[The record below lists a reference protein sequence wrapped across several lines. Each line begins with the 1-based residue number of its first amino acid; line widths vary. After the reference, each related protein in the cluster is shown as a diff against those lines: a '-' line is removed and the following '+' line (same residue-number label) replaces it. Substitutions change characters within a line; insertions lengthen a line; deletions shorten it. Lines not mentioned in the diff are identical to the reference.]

1 MKITVHQIENT
12 QTITAQENET
22 ILSVLQKNGIHIL
35 APCGGG
41 GTCGKCKVT
50 VAGMG
55 EVLACQTI
63 AQDGMD
69 VTLPQSMGAEIVTG
83 GVKSKFAFEPAVQS
97 ALLTLSAPSL
107 CDPADHLTR
116 VLREIGPHR
125 AGANVLRKLA
135 PVLEQN
141 GYRATAIYD
150 DELLLD
156 VCAPGDDARFGFAVD
171 IGTTT
176 VVCYLV
182 NLATGEIAGVR
193 SAMNAQAAFGAD
205 VIARIQK
212 DGETGGTLLH
222 GAICRQL
229 GEMMQSFG
237 TDRVYEAVI
246 VGNTTMLHFLMGA
259 NAASIAVSP
268 FTASFLGA
276 QTLAAEEIGLPFS
289 GMRVHLA
296 PGASAYVGADITAA
310 ALAADMADGS
320 VLIDIGTNGEMCLY
334 KNGRYICCATA
345 AGPAFEGGNIACGMA
360 GVSGAICKVNADF
373 TYETI
378 GGAPAKGICGSGL
391 VDAVAALIAAGHV
404 DETGYL
410 DDDFEDGFPL
420 CDGVEITAKDIREMQ
435 LAKAAICA
443 GVDCMLDAA
452 NMTYADVSHLYLAG
466 GFGSKINI
474 KSAAAIGLFPKE
486 LEPVTVAIG
495 NGAGMGA
502 LACLTSQKARR
513 AAGEIADK
521 MDYIELSAS
530 KLFQEKY
537 VENMMFEA

>member
-1 MKITVHQIENT
+1 MNIVVHQGE
-12 QTITAQENET
+12 ITKTMAANENET
-22 ILSVLQKNGIHIL
+22 ILSVLQKNGIHIS

-55 EVLACQTI
+55 EVLACQTKV
-63 AQDGMD
+63 QNGMD
-69 VTLPQSMGAEIVTG
+69 VTLPQSLGAEIVTG
-83 GVKSKFAFEPAVQS
+83 GVKSSFALDPAVQS
-97 ALLTLSAPSL
+97 AQLSLTPPGLH
-107 CDPADHLTR
+107 DPADHLAR
-116 VLREIGPHR
+116 VLREIGPRR
-125 AGANVLRKLA
+125 ASAAVLRKLA

-141 GYRATAIYD
+141 AYRATAIYN
-150 DELLLD
+150 DEVLLD
-156 VCAPGDDARFGFAVD
+156 VCPPDGGARYGFAVD

-182 NLATGEIAGVR
+182 NLSTGETEGVR
-193 SAMNAQAAFGAD
+193 SAMNAQATFGAD

-212 DGETGGTLLH
+212 DGETGGTLLNE
-222 GAICRQL
+222 AICRQL
-229 GEMMQSFG
+229 GEMMQSFEI
-237 TDRVYEAVI
+237 DRVYEAVI
-246 VGNTTMLHFLMGA
+246 VGNTTMLHFLLGA
-259 NAASIAVSP
+259 NAASIALSP

-276 QTLAAEEIGLPFS
+276 QTLLAEEIGLPFA
-289 GMRVHLA
+289 GMRVHLL

-310 ALAADMADGS
+310 ALAANMEDGS

-360 GVSGAICKVNADF
+360 GVRGAICKVGADF

-378 GGAPAKGICGSGL
+378 GGAKAAGICGSGL
-391 VDAVAALIAAGHV
+391 VDAVAALLAAGHV

-410 DDDFEDGFPL
+410 DDEFEDGFPL
-420 CDGVEITAKDIREMQ
+420 CDGVLITAKDIREMQ
-435 LAKAAICA
+435 LAKAAISA

-452 NMTYADVSHLYLAG
+452 NMTYAGVSHLYLAG

-502 LACLTSQKARR
+502 LACLTSRAARR
-513 AAGEIADK
+513 AANEIADK

-537 VENMMFEA
+537 VENMMFEN